1 MSAQYD
7 HIDVE
12 VLFDLPNGW
21 LDDVCASDGDPVIGD
36 ARWLADVVRRGL
48 AQALPADAT
57 GEVSLLLTDDHT
69 VRALNREFRG
79 LDETTDVLSF
89 SAEHAGEWQ
98 GDDDPPDAGS
108 GADRPTHWPQPEGE
122 PLPLGD
128 IIISV
133 PQATRQAGEQGVA
146 LHREI
151 ALLLVHGAL
160 HLLGHDHL
168 DAEPRE
174 EMQALE
180 QRALTGLFEGNSGPF
195 GFTRNPLS
203 LDGRGLG

>member
-57 GEVSLLLTDDHT
+57 GEVSLLLTDDQT

-89 SAEHAGEWQ
+89 SAEHAGRM
-98 GDDDPPDAGS
+98 AG
-108 GADRPTHWPQPEGE
+108 R
-122 PLPLGD
+122 
-128 IIISV
+128 
-133 PQATRQAGEQGVA
+133 R
-146 LHREI
+146 
-151 ALLLVHGAL
+151 
-160 HLLGHDHL
+160 
-168 DAEPRE
+168 
-174 EMQALE
+174 
-180 QRALTGLFEGNSGPF
+180 
-195 GFTRNPLS
+195 
-203 LDGRGLG
+203 

>member
-1 MSAQYD
+1 MSVQYD
-7 HIDVE
+7 HIDVA

-21 LDDVCASDGDPVIGD
+21 LDGVCASDGDLVIGD

-48 AQALPADAT
+48 AQVLPAEAT

-69 VRALNREFRG
+69 VRKLNREFRG

-98 GDDDPPDAGS
+98 GADERPDASS
-108 GADRPTHWPQPEGE
+108 GADWPTHWPQPEGE
-122 PLPLGD
+122 PLPFGD

-133 PQATRQAGEQGVA
+133 PQAARQAREQGVA
-146 LHREI
+146 LHREV
-151 ALLLVHGAL
+151 ALLLVHGTL

-180 QRALTGLFEGNSGPF
+180 QGALTGLFEGN
-195 GFTRNPLS
+195 
-203 LDGRGLG
+203 